1 MGDERCARDVAP
13 LDCYRPREGF
23 IRPDSRTTAMTK
35 NGPPKKDSHG
45 GLSEELKLAN
55 RLTRVSSDMDEVLN
69 YLMAHR
75 ELLVGPAERTP
86 KFLASI
92 MHALICA
99 SIVSYS
105 RGFIKSE
112 SEGRA
117 LRLLDFD
124 SLPVAKEDW
133 GKKLHKI
140 IIDRRHQAVA
150 HSDWIHH
157 NTSLVPSESPVGG
170 TLRVRSIPNVYAD
183 INIDQFLELARKV
196 KGECDA
202 IRFDI
207 DRQFDSRG
215 G

>member
-1 MGDERCARDVAP
+1 M
-13 LDCYRPREGF
+13 
-23 IRPDSRTTAMTK
+23 
-35 NGPPKKDSHG
+35 
-45 GLSEELKLAN
+45 AN
-55 RLTRVSSDMDEVLN
+55 RLTRVSSDMDEVFN

-75 ELLVGPAERTP
+75 ELLSGPKERTP
-86 KFLASI
+86 KYLASI
-92 MHALICA
+92 LHALICA

-105 RGFIKSE
+105 RGFIKSTT
-112 SEGRA
+112 EGRA

-133 GKKLHKI
+133 AKTLHKV

-157 NTSLVPSESPVGG
+157 NTSLVPFEAPIGG
-170 TLRVRSIPNVYAD
+170 TLRVRSIPNVYAN
-183 INIDQFLELARKV
+183 INIGQFLELAGRV
-196 KGECDA
+196 KAECDA

-207 DRQFDSRG
+207 DSQFDSRG